1 MIDIRTEL
9 NFKTA
14 RSGGKGGQNVNK
26 LETAV
31 IAEWSIVD
39 SKFFTNEKKEILLS
53 KLSNRLIKNQTTLQ
67 VKVQEYRTQLENKTS
82 AILKINQM
90 VHSALQKKKARIT
103 TKATRSSIE
112 KRLESKKR
120 NSIHKAN
127 RRYKPDA

>member
-39 SKFFTNEKKEILLS
+39 SKFFTNEKKGDFI
-53 KLSNRLIKNQTTLQ
+53 I
-67 VKVQEYRTQLENKTS
+67 
-82 AILKINQM
+82 
-90 VHSALQKKKARIT
+90 
-103 TKATRSSIE
+103 
-112 KRLESKKR
+112 
-120 NSIHKAN
+120 
-127 RRYKPDA
+127 